1 MNTSTKVVNSTFIP
15 RVYQETLSSKASS
28 ILNRLKI
35 VALVMEV
42 RTGKTITSFITAE
55 KAKCNSVLF
64 ITKKKVIES
73 NTILNDYNL
82 VNPSF
87 KLTQINYESVHKINS
102 KEFDLIIIDESHS
115 LGAFPKPSKRTKQI
129 KEIVGKKRLILLS
142 GTITPE
148 SWSQIYH
155 QFWISEFSPFVEK
168 SFYQWAK
175 NYVNVT
181 QKFVAHGNKA
191 NDYSKANENLIRQK
205 LSKYI
210 ISFSQ
215 KEAGFSSTVNEHIL
229 YVKMKPTTYK
239 LVNKIEKDLVYEG
252 KNGGVILGDT
262 PVKLMQKVHQIYSGT
277 IKLEDGSSVIID
289 DTKAKF
295 IRQRFRW
302 NKIAIF
308 YKFKEELNLLKEVF
322 KDELTTDLEEFNTTS
337 KDIALQIVSGREG
350 ISLKNADYLIY
361 FNIDYSA
368 TSYWQSRDRLT
379 TKERQENNVYW
390 VFSEGGLEEKIY
402 QKVLEKKSFTSKH
415 YVRINTSKQTNKV
428 A

>member
-1 MNTSTKVVNSTFIP
+1 MQFRP
-15 RVYQETLSSKASS
+15 YQIDIIDKGVKTLSKLRI
-28 ILNRLKI
+28 ILL
-35 VALVMEV
+35 AMEV
-42 RTGKTITSFITAE
+42 RTGKTLTSLGIADKMNVT
-55 KAKCNSVLF
+55 KVLF
-64 ITKKKVIES
+64 ITKKKAIS
-73 NTILNDYNL
+73 SIKNDFNLLNPGYRIHA
-82 VNPSF
+82 
-87 KLTQINYESVHKINS
+87 INYESLHKVKDI
-102 KEFDLIIIDESHS
+102 FDLVIVDESHS
-115 LGAFPKPSKRTKQI
+115 ISTFPKPSLRAKRV
-129 KEIVGKKRLILLS
+129 KEIVKKAKYTILLS
-142 GTITPE
+142 GTPTPE

-155 QFWISEFSPFVEK
+155 QFWISDYSPFEEN
-168 SFYQWAK
+168 SFYKWAK

-215 KEAGFSSTVNEHIL
+215 KEAGFTSTVNEHIL
-229 YVKMKPTTYK
+229 YVEMKPTTYQ
-239 LVNKIEKDLVYEG
+239 LVNKIEKDLVFEG
-252 KNGGVILGDT
+252 KNGGVILADS

-308 YKFKEELNLLKEVF
+308 YKFKEELNLLKQVF
-322 KDELTTDLEEFNTTS
+322 QDEITTDLEEFNTTS

-350 ISLKNADYLIY
+350 ISLKKADYLIY

-390 VFSEGGLEEKIY
+390 IFSKGGLEDKIY

-415 YVRINTSKQTNKV
+415 YVRSNTPKENNKV